1 MNRDAFFVNNALT
14 PATTVLLVALVSIIT
29 LFILNNQKY
38 NLIEFDIH
46 NLCLNRSI
54 KRIFGNLTNS
64 THNFLYY
71 ELFK

>member
-46 NLCLNRSI
+46 NLCLNIHPLMKGES
-54 KRIFGNLTNS
+54 LS
-64 THNFLYY
+64 
-71 ELFK
+71 